1 MSCPPLDRHD
11 PARGPSVPTRVH
23 APERPQRR
31 PAINECGGE
40 YSEQVAAVFRHSGWA
55 ESRRRV
61 TQALKATG
69 QTVARIQAFDGC
81 GFGAFLCRKIDEPD
95 RYRVMGSACR
105 DRFCLPCQRDRSRIV
120 GQNVVQFLK
129 HTPVRFL
136 TLTLKHSN
144 DPLADQLHRL
154 YVCLRTLR
162 RRPVWTANVVGG
174 AAFLEV
180 TLEDDGRWHPHYHV
194 LLQGK
199 YMPKAEIRRAWHDIT
214 GDSYVI
220 DIRMAGGDRDV
231 VRYVSKYASKPF
243 SGEISRRFDKL
254 CELVRAMKGRRTIV
268 AFGHWR
274 RLTATSE
281 ETCHGWDY
289 VCTLTELVERA
300 RTQAGEWLDILRTVR
315 PEGYEALLAILP
327 DQPSRAPPLPEHQPD
342 DQRQQTMFTEFQ
354 VSPRF

>member
-1 MSCPPLDRHD
+1 
-11 PARGPSVPTRVH
+11 
-23 APERPQRR
+23 
-31 PAINECGGE
+31 
-40 YSEQVAAVFRHSGWA
+40 
-55 ESRRRV
+55 
-61 TQALKATG
+61 
-69 QTVARIQAFDGC
+69 
-81 GFGAFLCRKIDEPD
+81 
-95 RYRVMGSACR
+95 
-105 DRFCLPCQRDRSRIV
+105 
-120 GQNVVQFLK
+120 
-129 HTPVRFL
+129 
-136 TLTLKHSN
+136 
-144 DPLADQLHRL
+144 
-154 YVCLRTLR
+154 
-162 RRPVWTANVVGG
+162 
-174 AAFLEV
+174 
-180 TLEDDGRWHPHYHV
+180 V

-268 AFGHWR
+268 AFGRWR

-342 DQRQQTMFTEFQ
+342 YQRQQTMFAEFQ